1 VSSLIT
7 LVVHKNKNNTV
18 SNALLHSLWV
28 ATALMLVIEGIMP
41 FLNPT
46 TFRRALLQMAGM
58 KDQQLRSIGLF
69 SMVLGVVLLY
79 WVN

>member
-1 VSSLIT
+1 VSETLI
-7 LVVHKNKNNTV
+7 
-18 SNALLHSLWV
+18 HSLWL

-46 TFRRALLQMAGM
+46 TFRRSLIQMAGM
-58 KDQQLRSIGLF
+58 TDQQLRTIGLLY
-69 SMVLGVVLLY
+69 MILGVVLLY

>member
-1 VSSLIT
+1 MSD
-7 LVVHKNKNNTV
+7 
-18 SNALLHSLWV
+18 ALLHSLWV
-28 ATALMLVIEGIMP
+28 ASALMLVIEGVMP

>member
-1 VSSLIT
+1 VSETLI
-7 LVVHKNKNNTV
+7 
-18 SNALLHSLWV
+18 HSLWL

-46 TFRRALLQMAGM
+46 TFRRSLIQMAGM
-58 KDQQLRSIGLF
+58 TDQQLRTIGLLC
-69 SMVLGVVLLY
+69 MILGVVLLY

>member
-1 VSSLIT
+1 
-7 LVVHKNKNNTV
+7 
-18 SNALLHSLWV
+18 
-28 ATALMLVIEGIMP
+28 MLVIEGIMP

-58 KDQQLRSIGLF
+58 QDRQLRSIGLF
-69 SMVLGVVLLY
+69 SMVMGVVLLY

>member
-1 VSSLIT
+1 MSET
-7 LVVHKNKNNTV
+7 
-18 SNALLHSLWV
+18 LLHSLWI
-28 ATALMLVIEGIMP
+28 ASALMLVIEGIMP

-58 KDQQLRSIGLF
+58 TDQQLRTIGLL
-69 SMVLGVVLLY
+69 SMILGVVLLY

>member
-1 VSSLIT
+1 M
-7 LVVHKNKNNTV
+7 
-18 SNALLHSLWV
+18 LLHSLWV

-46 TFRRALLQMAGM
+46 VFRRALLQMAGM
-58 KDQQLRSIGLF
+58 KDQQLRMIGLF
-69 SMVLGVVLLY
+69 SMVFGLVLLY

>member
-1 VSSLIT
+1 MSD
-7 LVVHKNKNNTV
+7 
-18 SNALLHSLWV
+18 ALLHSLWV
-28 ATALMLVIEGIMP
+28 ASALMLVIEGIMP

>member
-1 VSSLIT
+1 MSD
-7 LVVHKNKNNTV
+7 
-18 SNALLHSLWV
+18 ALLHSLWV
-28 ATALMLVIEGIMP
+28 ASALMLVIEGIMP

-58 KDQQLRSIGLF
+58 KDRQLRSVGLF

>member
-1 VSSLIT
+1 MSDT
-7 LVVHKNKNNTV
+7 
-18 SNALLHSLWV
+18 LLHSLWI
-28 ATALMLVIEGIMP
+28 ASALMLVIEGIMP

-58 KDQQLRSIGLF
+58 QDRQLRSIGLF
-69 SMVLGVVLLY
+69 SMVMGVVLLY